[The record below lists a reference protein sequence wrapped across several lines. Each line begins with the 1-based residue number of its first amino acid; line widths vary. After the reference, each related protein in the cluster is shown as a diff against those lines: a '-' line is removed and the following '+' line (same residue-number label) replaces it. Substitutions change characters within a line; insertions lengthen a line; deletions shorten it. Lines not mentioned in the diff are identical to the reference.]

1 MNRHASLAIP
11 RLAVAPAA
19 FAVACLAAACS
30 RTPDA
35 APAAVTPAETAT
47 AQAQDDAAQPPSA
60 AADADEA
67 GFVPLFDGQSL
78 AGWHLYQKAGQP
90 ITGWK
95 VADGSIERTAQAGD
109 LISDRD
115 YGDFDLRFEWK
126 ISSGGNSG
134 VFYRATEDEE
144 AAYWTGVEYQVL
156 DNDKHPDGKNGP
168 DRHAGAVYGMYPP
181 EGAQTR
187 PVGEWNSGRIV
198 ARGAHVEHWLN
209 GTKVAEYELWTPEWK
224 ARVAET
230 KFKDWPGYGMAKR
243 GHIGLQD
250 HGDAVSFRNIRIKE
264 L

>member
-1 MNRHASLAIP
+1 MTRYGMTRALTLA
-11 RLAVAPAA
+11 LTAA
-19 FAVACLAAACS
+19 LAACT
-30 RTPDA
+30 RTQGPTPPDA
-35 APAAVTPAETAT
+35 TVDE
-47 AQAQDDAAQPPSA
+47 PSA
-60 AADADEA
+60 AAQEAAPMPAANTDADEP
-67 GFVPLFDGQSL
+67 GFVPLFDGTSL
-78 AGWHLYQKAGQP
+78 AGWHPYRKPDAP
-90 ITGWK
+90 IVGWD
-95 VADGSIERTAQAGD
+95 VVDGAIVRTARGGD

-144 AAYWTGVEYQVL
+144 AAYWTGIEYQIL
-156 DNDKHPDGKNGP
+156 DNDRHPDGKNGP
-168 DRHAGAVYGMYPP
+168 DRHAAAVYGMYAP
-181 EGAQTR
+181 ENAQTK

-230 KFKDWPGYGMAKR
+230 KFKDWPGYGMARR

-250 HGDAVSFRNIRIKE
+250 HGDAVSYRNIRIRE